1 MESNGNQL
9 RKHAVQV
16 RVRYAE
22 TDQMGVVYHGNYFVW
37 MEIGR
42 VEYVRSLGFN
52 YKDLEK
58 EGFYLSVVG
67 VQCRYLRPAV
77 YDQEI
82 VIETQLVNTN
92 PRVVEFAYQIRCADD
107 STLLAEA
114 SSRHMWL
121 SRNWKPTRLPAQY
134 QRVLYAGANQNVSIE
149 I

>member
-1 MESNGNQL
+1 
-9 RKHAVQV
+9 
-16 RVRYAE
+16 
-22 TDQMGVVYHGNYFVW
+22 MGVVYHGNYLVW

-67 VQCRYLRPAV
+67 VNCRYLRPAL

-82 VIETQLVNTN
+82 IIETQLVNTN
-92 PRVVEFAYQIRCADD
+92 ARVVEFAYQIRRADD
-107 STLLAEA
+107 STLLAEGA
-114 SSRHMWL
+114 SRHMWL
-121 SRNWKPTRLPAQY
+121 SRDWKPTRLPAQY
-134 QRVLYAGANQNVSIE
+134 QRVFYAGANQNVSIE